1 MRNLTSTVEG
11 ILDSEKDTRDFFLSC
26 MFPFTDGMREEM
38 VKGMFPAN
46 TCSKLTIETV

>member
-1 MRNLTSTVEG
+1 
-11 ILDSEKDTRDFFLSC
+11 

-46 TCSKLTIETV
+46 TCSKLTIETVEKGDKYVSGKE